1 MAIEKQTPYEHKIQ
15 SDIMVAL
22 SQNGCTI
29 FRTNTGKVKIDEGEA
44 MLSPNYRP
52 RFFSTGTPAGYPDLT
67 GFRHSD
73 GKIIFIEVKDIKGKR
88 RDDQIKFA
96 KIVTKFPVL
105 YGVAR
110 SVEDALEII
119 SK

>member
-1 MAIEKQTPYEHKIQ
+1 MEKQTPYEAKIQ
-15 SDIMVAL
+15 RDIMVAL
-22 SQNGCTI
+22 SEHGCTV
-29 FRTNTGKVKIDEGEA
+29 FRYNTGRVKIDEGQS
-44 MLSPNYRP
+44 MLAPDYKP
-52 RFFSTGTPAGYPDLT
+52 RFFNAGPPQGHPDIG

-73 GKIIFIEVKDIKGKR
+73 GKAFYIEVKDHKGKLR
-88 RDDQIKFA
+88 EDQIKFGLFLQ
-96 KIVTKFPVL
+96 KYPVL